1 MAEYELYPRYAEEPM
16 IIIEAKD
23 DEAAER
29 EARKLAERGKASGGY
44 REGGSLCPMKIGGK

>member
-1 MAEYELYPRYAEEPM
+1 M
-16 IIIEAKD
+16 ITITAKD

-29 EARKLAERGKASGGY
+29 KAAALAKRGKASGGY